1 MKRIAILAAALVA
14 VAACNKS
21 NGANTTDT
29 ATAGGAV
36 APASTDSTGAMSSG
50 SSMSPSS
57 SSTTSGST
65 SASSSMSD
73 TSHMSGS
80 SMHDSTRMRDSSH
93 MRGSRQM
100 GDSSSAQNQTQSG
113 VTDSTGHSTLGKNVK
128 KLSPTS
134 GAAVTAKGDTLKKKP
149 SSTP

>member
-50 SSMSPSS
+50 SSMSN
-57 SSTTSGST
+57 SSTPTPGAART
-65 SASSSMSD
+65 GGAMSD
-73 TSHMSGS
+73 SSHMSGS
-80 SMHDSTRMRDSSH
+80 SMDSSH
-93 MRGSRQM
+93 MSGNRSMR
-100 GDSSSAQNQTQSG
+100 DSTRNQTQSG
-113 VTDSTGHSTLGKNVK
+113 VTDSSGHSTLGKNMK
-128 KLSPTS
+128 KTSPTS
-134 GAAVTAKGDTLKKKP
+134 GAAVTAKGDTLKKAP
-149 SSTP
+149 SSNP